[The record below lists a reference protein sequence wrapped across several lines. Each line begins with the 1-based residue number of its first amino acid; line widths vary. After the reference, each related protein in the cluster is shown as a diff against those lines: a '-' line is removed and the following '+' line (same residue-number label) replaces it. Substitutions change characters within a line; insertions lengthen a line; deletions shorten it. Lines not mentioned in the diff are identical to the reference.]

1 MNHKK
6 RIKALIKK
14 TPSYDYQRQVMQKHG
29 EFINELCKDR
39 MEQVLYNYLGATMMV
54 LRDKYGFG
62 RQRLENTMRDITVQV
77 GHITSKHATAEDM
90 IALIES
96 ETGFNLPAFVAK
108 MAEERKDDVSNS
120 I

>member
-54 LRDKYGFG
+54 LGEHD
-62 RQRLENTMRDITVQV
+62 E
-77 GHITSKHATAEDM
+77 GHNCPSGPHHIQACYC
-90 IALIES
+90 
-96 ETGFNLPAFVAK
+96 
-108 MAEERKDDVSNS
+108 
-120 I
+120 

>member
-1 MNHKK
+1 
-6 RIKALIKK
+6 
-14 TPSYDYQRQVMQKHG
+14 
-29 EFINELCKDR
+29 
-39 MEQVLYNYLGATMMV
+39 
-54 LRDKYGFG
+54 
-62 RQRLENTMRDITVQV
+62 MRDITVQV

-108 MAEERKDDVSNS
+108 MAEESKDDVSNS

>member
-6 RIKALIKK
+6 RIKSLIKK
-14 TPSYDYQRQVMQKHG
+14 TPSYDYQNQLLKKHG
-29 EFINELCKDR
+29 EFIHQYCADR
-39 MEQVLYNYLGATMMV
+39 MEQALYNYLGATMMV

-62 RQRLENTMRDITVQV
+62 KQRLENTMRDITIQV

-90 IALIES
+90 IGLIES

-108 MAEERKDDVSNS
+108 MYEERNS
-120 I
+120 

>member
-1 MNHKK
+1 MNKK
-6 RIKALIKK
+6 RIKQLIKK
-14 TPSYDYQRQVMQKHG
+14 TPAYNYQSEVLKKHG
-29 EFINELCKDR
+29 EFIHQYCADR
-39 MEQVLYNYLGATMMV
+39 MEQALYNYLGATMMV

>member
-14 TPSYDYQRQVMQKHG
+14 TPAYDYQNQVMKKHG
-29 EFINELCKDR
+29 DFIRAYCADR
-39 MEQVLYNYLGATMMV
+39 MEQTLYNYLGATMMV

-62 RQRLENTMRDITVQV
+62 RQRLENTMREITLQV

-90 IALIES
+90 IALIE
-96 ETGFNLPAFVAK
+96 EDTGFNLPAFVAG
-108 MAEERKDDVSNS
+108 MYEEEKSCEK
-120 I
+120 

>member
-6 RIKALIKK
+6 KIKSLIKK
-14 TPSYDYQRQVMQKHG
+14 TPAYDYQNQVLRKHG
-29 EFINELCKDR
+29 EFIHQYCADR
-39 MEQVLYNYLGATMMV
+39 MEQALYNYLGATMMV

-62 RQRLENTMRDITVQV
+62 KQRLENTMRDITVQV

-90 IALIES
+90 IGLIES

-108 MAEERKDDVSNS
+108 MYEESRK
-120 I
+120 